1 MRTLARGSRSS
12 RRETAMMWRKKGA
25 AGGAAPMPRDKRKE
39 EGSELNSDTHTQMSL
54 TLCRTLKVSL
64 ESEKLNIEADSDIQ
78 SRVHLYNNDAAYL
91 YYPGDAYFKRGFEI
105 EPIRVQTYKI

>member
-1 MRTLARGSRSS
+1 
-12 RRETAMMWRKKGA
+12 
-25 AGGAAPMPRDKRKE
+25 MPRDKRKE

-78 SRVHLYNNDAAYL
+78 SRVHLLDEIFRKRLADASKTPLLILHQVNQILEIKFGASEEML
-91 YYPGDAYFKRGFEI
+91 IHVFFDLSHGRGGVIREVYF
-105 EPIRVQTYKI
+105 

>member
-1 MRTLARGSRSS
+1 
-12 RRETAMMWRKKGA
+12 MMWRKKGA
-25 AGGAAPMPRDKRKE
+25 AGGAAPIPRDKRKE

-78 SRVHLYNNDAAYL
+78 SRVHLLD
-91 YYPGDAYFKRGFEI
+91 EI
-105 EPIRVQTYKI
+105 YRQRIAGATELLGCQAKHILEI

>member
-1 MRTLARGSRSS
+1 
-12 RRETAMMWRKKGA
+12 MMWRKKGA
-25 AGGAAPMPRDKRKE
+25 AGGAAPIPRDKRKE

-78 SRVHLYNNDAAYL
+78 SRVHLLD
-91 YYPGDAYFKRGFEI
+91 EI
-105 EPIRVQTYKI
+105 YRQRIAGANALLGCQAKHILEI